1 MILPLSRCLA
11 AAGNLDGFV
20 PVASGGGGLV
30 ALWRTMG
37 APRDTARI
45 CVCNPLARTSTF
57 LPPLPPLFV
66 PEKII
71 FLEADGS
78 SFRLLAV
85 MEDQHGLL
93 LRVFCS
99 QTGRWDAA
107 MVAGLPDNMVMI
119 DSSPAVVHRGAVHWI
134 YGTHAL
140 PNAVHTVVVRLTEAA
155 TSVSRIDLPPCTGLH
170 CLTEASRAVHLT
182 NSVQDTLFL
191 VLVDELILYVWN
203 LEKSSLDGKQWSY
216 CKAIHLMPMLPPIN
230 FSCRK
235 VELSIQGL
243 CEKSGSLF
251 LHLVGEGLF
260 MFNVKMKK
268 LVKVCKDHFG
278 NCLCP
283 YVPDI
288 GSFLAAMKKFL
299 WFFILN
305 SQFSDQIIDDDEDDF
320 PNNGNNNNGGNGN
333 NDEAAFVA
341 NLADLHQQQQG
352 FAPANQN
359 NQNEQ
364 QPQVEDDGKMSNN
377 SSVNQ
382 ASMEEEVFLPGVG
395 F

>member
-1 MILPLSRCLA
+1 
-11 AAGNLDGFV
+11 
-20 PVASGGGGLV
+20 
-30 ALWRTMG
+30 
-37 APRDTARI
+37 
-45 CVCNPLARTSTF
+45 
-57 LPPLPPLFV
+57 
-66 PEKII
+66 
-71 FLEADGS
+71 
-78 SFRLLAV
+78 
-85 MEDQHGLL
+85 
-93 LRVFCS
+93 
-99 QTGRWDAA
+99 
-107 MVAGLPDNMVMI
+107 
-119 DSSPAVVHRGAVHWI
+119 
-134 YGTHAL
+134 
-140 PNAVHTVVVRLTEAA
+140 
-155 TSVSRIDLPPCTGLH
+155 
-170 CLTEASRAVHLT
+170 
-182 NSVQDTLFL
+182 
-191 VLVDELILYVWN
+191 
-203 LEKSSLDGKQWSY
+203 
-216 CKAIHLMPMLPPIN
+216 
-230 FSCRK
+230 
-235 VELSIQGL
+235 
-243 CEKSGSLF
+243 
-251 LHLVGEGLF
+251 VGEGLF

-288 GSFLAAMKKFL
+288 GSFLAAMTKFL

-364 QPQVEDDGKMSNN
+364 QPQVEDDGEMSNN